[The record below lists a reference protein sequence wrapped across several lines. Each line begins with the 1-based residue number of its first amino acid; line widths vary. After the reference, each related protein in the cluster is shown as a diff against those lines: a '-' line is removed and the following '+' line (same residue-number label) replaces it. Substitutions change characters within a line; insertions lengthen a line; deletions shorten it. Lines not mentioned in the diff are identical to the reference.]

1 MTCSYNYA
9 RIHTKKQRLSFICFA
24 FYMERYVKIKVEN
37 YRSQEAILW
46 KQPFHIR
53 LLLEISMRARWGLE
67 KSIDGLDQGEFFLS
81 ENEYSKFNLK
91 LSEKGQITR
100 AIKKF
105 IQADFIEKIEL
116 KRGSKWGHVYKL
128 LDWCPFQASFQNSE
142 QIDEQTGNRQRTSR
156 DERSK
161 KYNNKKIIKM
171 DFEEQVQAYDTWR
184 HDEFLTILW
193 EEKTNLIK
201 KAWFKQYE

>member
-1 MTCSYNYA
+1 MSYSYA
-9 RIHTKKQRLSFICFA
+9 HLHTKKQRLSFIYFA
-24 FYMERYVKIKVEN
+24 LNMERYVKIKVDN
-37 YRSQEAILW
+37 YRSQEAILR

-53 LLLEISMRARWGLE
+53 LLLEISMRARWWWE
-67 KSIDGLDQGEFFLS
+67 KSIDGLEQWEFYLS

-91 LSEKGQITR
+91 VSEKGQIAR

-105 IQADFIEKIEL
+105 IKADFIERVEL

-142 QIDEQTGNRQRTSR
+142 QSNEQTENRQRTSR

-161 KYNNKKIIKM
+161 KYNNKKISKM
-171 DFEEQVQAYDTWR
+171 VFEEQVQEYDTGR
-184 HDEFLTILW
+184 HDEFIAILW
-193 EEKTNLIK
+193 KEKTSLIK
-201 KAWFKQYE
+201 KAWFKQYK